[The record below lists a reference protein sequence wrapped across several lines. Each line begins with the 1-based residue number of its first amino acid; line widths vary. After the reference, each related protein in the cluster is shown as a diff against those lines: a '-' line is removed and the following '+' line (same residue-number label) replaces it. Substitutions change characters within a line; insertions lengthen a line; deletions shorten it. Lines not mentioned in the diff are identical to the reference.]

1 MVILST
7 QDFYKV
13 KLSSLIA
20 DYDKDTLTSLYQPLI
35 GHTALS
41 VYFTLWSEA
50 KKQDLKSLTM
60 HENLLVSMQ
69 IATGEFIEAR
79 KKLEAVGLL
88 RTYLKKSSDVN
99 FYHYELYAPKTPNG
113 FFDDA
118 LLFGLLIKYVGE
130 KNANRLRSI
139 YSITVDIDRGDD
151 VTSTFGEVFKPDFN
165 DNVFL
170 KAINNKE
177 RVIDRRQSKIDS
189 EFNFGRFISKI
200 KESSQIS
207 ESIFTKKVLKEI
219 ERLTALYGIDEE
231 TAASRVIDAFDSSMP
246 NGDKIDF
253 NKLTEMFQEDIK
265 YPFLNNNKAISK
277 EGPNYNSGDSALAK
291 KINLMETVSP
301 KDYLRILQN
310 NTQPVRPDLRL
321 IDDISSNLKLPNCV
335 INAIIDYVLAKNE
348 NVLSRP
354 LTEKVASSLA
364 REGVKTT
371 IDAMEFLDKAKRK
384 KRTIQAQSS
393 SSSVDTKEEI
403 SDEKDP
409 KDIQDIDW
417 DSL

>member
-88 RTYLKKSSDVN
+88 RTYLKKSNDVN
-99 FYHYELYAPKTPNG
+99 LYYYELYAPKTPNG

-130 KNANRLRSI
+130 KSANRLRSI
-139 YSITVDIDRGDD
+139 YGISIDLDRGDD
-151 VTSTFGEVFKPDFN
+151 VSSTFGEVFKPDFN

-170 KAINNKE
+170 KAINNKDKI
-177 RVIDRRQSKIDS
+177 IDRRQSKIDS
-189 EFNFGRFISKI
+189 EFNFGRFINKI
-200 KESSQIS
+200 KESSQINDS
-207 ESIFTKKVLKEI
+207 VFTKEVLKEI

-231 TAASRVIDAFDSSMP
+231 TAALRVIDVFDANRP
-246 NGDKIDF
+246 NGEKIDF
-253 NKLTEMFQEDIK
+253 KKLIEMFQEDVK
-265 YPFLNNNKAISK
+265 YPFLNTIKK
-277 EGPNYNSGDSALAK
+277 ESPNLNSGDSNLAK
-291 KINLMETVSP
+291 KINLMETISP

-310 NTQPVRPDLRL
+310 NTQPVKPDLRL
-321 IDDISSNLKLPNCV
+321 IDDLSSNLKLPNCV
-335 INAIIDYVLAKNE
+335 INAIIDYVLTKND
-348 NVLSRP
+348 NVLSRA

-364 REGVKTT
+364 REGVTTT
-371 IDAMEFLDKAKRK
+371 IDAMEFLNKTKKK
-384 KRTIQAQSS
+384 KRIIQES
-393 SSSVDTKEEI
+393 TKPVLDSEKKDI
-403 SDEKDP
+403 SDNENKKTDT
-409 KDIQDIDW
+409 QDIDW